1 MGSGK
6 TTVANRLGH
15 DLSAPV
21 VSLDGYVVIRGG
33 DHAYP
38 SRIDR
43 ARLLRDVFR
52 HARSR
57 LVLIEGI
64 CLRAVLRRSGLR
76 LAATAYVM
84 RLSQA
89 GLWHDGLHLED
100 FVAGRALDVDLL
112 EPHPSDHRYH
122 ATYAPHK
129 AAQFILER
137 RES

>member
-6 TTVANRLGH
+6 TTVANQLGD
-15 DLSAPV
+15 DLCAPV
-21 VSLDGYVVIRGG
+21 VSLDGYVVIKGG

-43 ARLLRDVFR
+43 ARLVRDVLR
-52 HARSR
+52 HSRSR

-64 CLRAVLRRSGLR
+64 CLRAVLRRTGLR

-84 RLSQA
+84 RLSQG
-89 GLWHDGLHLED
+89 GLWHDGLNLED

-112 EPHPSDHRYH
+112 EPHASDHRYH
-122 ATYAPHK
+122 AIYAPEK